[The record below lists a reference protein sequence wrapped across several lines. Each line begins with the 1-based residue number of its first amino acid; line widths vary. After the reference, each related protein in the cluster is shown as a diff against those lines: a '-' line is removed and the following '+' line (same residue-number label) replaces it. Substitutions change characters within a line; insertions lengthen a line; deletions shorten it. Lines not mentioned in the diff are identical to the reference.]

1 MAAPPAQMLDRLVQ
15 QRVILVLKDG
25 RELTGRL
32 IGADEHLNM
41 VLDDVQEKMAD
52 VERRL
57 GRVVLRGSNIV
68 SLNAPTATGAGT
80 AK

>member
-1 MAAPPAQMLDRLVQ
+1 MLERLVQ
-15 QRVILVLKDG
+15 QRVTLRLKDG

-32 IGADEHLNM
+32 MGADEHLNV
-41 VLDDVQEKMAD
+41 VLDDVQETTAEI
-52 VERRL
+52 ERRL

-68 SLNAPTATGAGT
+68 SLNAPSASAAGT

>member
-1 MAAPPAQMLDRLVQ
+1 MAAPPAQMLDRLAQ
-15 QRVILVLKDG
+15 QRVTLRLKDG

-32 IGADEHLNM
+32 IGADEHLNL
-41 VLDDVQEKMAD
+41 VLDDVQEKTTEL
-52 VERRL
+52 ERRL

-68 SLNAPTATGAGT
+68 SLNAPDASSAGT